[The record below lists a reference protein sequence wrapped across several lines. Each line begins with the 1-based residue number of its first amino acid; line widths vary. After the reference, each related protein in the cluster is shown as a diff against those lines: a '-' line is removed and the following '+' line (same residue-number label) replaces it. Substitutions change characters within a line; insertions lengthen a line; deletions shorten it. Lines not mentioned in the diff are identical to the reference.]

1 MISKERIKTNLLL
14 MDDLN
19 YWEELTIKNNFDDYE
34 GEYQEGLIKLI
45 NRQIQNGIKWLESQE
60 AKNFFYNELEYQQE
74 VFQTLETQWE
84 RILSGMYET
93 VDDIINECYE
103 YGKIKGYKDIR
114 SRIKYSDSDR
124 LALAHARKY
133 NYQLIQKIDGELRR
147 SIKNTIFQGVIKGEN
162 PKKLAPKIEELGIK
176 RLPNSTLSPYQ
187 RAVMIARTE
196 VARAQN
202 TGILQS
208 YVNEGFTEV
217 KILTAEDSNVCYLCL
232 KNAYGFNEDDKVIF
246 ENRGKE
252 RVHNIQ
258 TLIKDKNYVPLHPN
272 CRCTYLVVWK
282 KNRTPPENPY
292 TVDLTHEE
300 TYNWVYDYGDKHYQ
314 LQGNTPMSRQEF
326 LEQFAVTEGDFDVNN
341 PEDEESKKFLI
352 MYTDD
357 ADTAIN
363 NYLRGRWDKHEC
375 EQLWNRTYIKI
386 FGGNEIGLSFDRALQ
401 IYEGIFE
408 TYSKTLDRD
417 IIVCRREIDRFMGA
431 NGKTEYDDL
440 GFTSTSIHEFTKED
454 TYGKELNYILIPEGT
469 EILYLENLTR
479 EPKDYEILFA
489 PGIHLNHV
497 EDLSSRKKVWVL
509 T

>member
-60 AKNFFYNELEYQQE
+60 AKDFFYNELEYQQE
-74 VFQTLETQWE
+74 VFQTLESEWE

-103 YGKIKGYKDIR
+103 YGKVKGYKDIR

-162 PKKLAPKIEELGIK
+162 PVKLAPKIEELGIK

-208 YVNEGFTEV
+208 YVNEGYEEV

-232 KNAYGFNEDDKVIF
+232 QNAYEFNEDDKVIF

-252 RVHNIQ
+252 RIHNIQ

-272 CRCTYLVVWK
+272 CRCTYIVVWK
-282 KNRTPPENPY
+282 RNRTPPEHPY
-292 TVDLTHEE
+292 TVDLTHDKSH
-300 TYNWVYDYGDKHYQ
+300 NWTYDYGGKHYQ
-314 LQGNTPMSRQEF
+314 MQGNNLMGRQQF
-326 LEQFAVTEGDFDVNN
+326 LEEYGLDIDKLDDDEKLFLQIFTKNSGPLNKYLRSKN
-341 PEDEESKKFLI
+341 PEQDLEECSNKWEETIDKLRIGNIISK
-352 MYTDD
+352 
-357 ADTAIN
+357 
-363 NYLRGRWDKHEC
+363 R
-375 EQLWNRTYIKI
+375 
-386 FGGNEIGLSFDRALQ
+386 LSFGDALT
-401 IYEGIFE
+401 IYERIF
-408 TYSKTLDRD
+408 TKYSKSLNED
-417 IIVCRREIDRFMGA
+417 IILCRREKKRHMVPDA
-431 NGKTEYDDL
+431 NGEYNL
-440 GFTSTSIHEFTKED
+440 KGFTSTSIYEFAKED
-454 TYGKELNYILIPEGT
+454 DYGNELSYILIPKGT
-469 EILYLENLTR
+469 NVLYLEGMTSS
-479 EPKDYEILFA
+479 PKDFEVAFK
-489 PGIHLNHV
+489 PGMQLKHI
-497 EDLSSRKKVWVL
+497 EDLSSRKKVWIL
-509 T
+509 S